1 MTRVCA
7 EAARRGWRIG
17 THAVGD
23 RALRTLLEVYE
34 AVVEEMGPVPPWT
47 LVIEHAMVSD
57 AALRERVVRDGF
69 GVTGALRGA
78 VEHG

>member
-23 RALRTLLEVYE
+23 RALRTLLDVYE
-34 AVVEEMGPVPPWT
+34 AVSATPWT
-47 LVIEHAMVSD
+47 RWPPIRTTWPS
-57 AALRERVVRDGF
+57 
-69 GVTGALRGA
+69 
-78 VEHG
+78 